1 MNDQATEIFLGRQP
15 ILDSHQGTF
24 AYELLFRS
32 GHQLAAG
39 VTDDLLASATVII
52 NTISE
57 LGMDS
62 VLESHAGFINVSRS
76 LLMSDVLE
84 LLPHNRIV
92 IELLETVE
100 IDNEVIERCRQLKA
114 MGFRLALD
122 DFEYTPAY
130 DPLFPLVEIIKFDV
144 MLSTRETIS
153 KTLKILTRWPH
164 LKMLAEKVETQEEF
178 DHFKSLNFNLY
189 QGYFFAKPSVLSGK
203 KSNPNQ
209 ISLLRA
215 LGLIMSDAEIDEI
228 ERPFKESPDLMVGLL
243 RLVNSVGMGLTRKI
257 GTLHQALV
265 ILGRQQLQRWVQLL
279 MYAKSGNA
287 AAGPLMQM
295 AAVRA
300 KTMELL
306 SQSHVNQIHTTHEA
320 TEHAFMTGILSLVD
334 VALGV
339 DINEI
344 IEQLG
349 LIDEVKQAILTREG
363 FLGKLLLLVEK
374 CETEDFVAINE
385 LLKELEI
392 SSANL
397 GEAQL
402 AAMQWAGNL
411 HKEAN

>member
-1 MNDQATEIFLGRQP
+1 MSHQPTEIFLGRQP
-15 ILDSHQGTF
+15 ILDAHLDTF

-32 GHQLAAG
+32 GQHLTAG

-57 LGMDS
+57 LGLDS
-62 VLESHAGFINVSRS
+62 VLENHAGFINVSRS
-76 LLMSDVLE
+76 LLMGDVLE

-92 IELLETVE
+92 IELLETIE
-100 IDNEVIERCRQLKA
+100 IDDEVIERCRQLKA
-114 MGFRLALD
+114 QGFRLALD
-122 DFEYTPAY
+122 DFEYTPVY
-130 DPLFPLVEIIKFDV
+130 DALFPIVDIIKFDV
-144 MLSTRETIS
+144 MLSTRDDIT
-153 KTLKILTRWPH
+153 KTLNILKRWPH

-178 DHFKSLNFNLY
+178 DYFKALNFSLY
-189 QGYFFAKPSVLSGK
+189 QGYFFAKPSVLSTK

-209 ISLLRA
+209 ITLLRA
-215 LGLIMSDAEIDEI
+215 LGLIMSDAEVEEI
-228 ERPFKESPDLMVGLL
+228 ERPFKESPDLMLGLL

-279 MYAKSGNA
+279 MYAKSGNM

-306 SQSHVNQIHTTHEA
+306 CQHHVNKVYASQEA
-320 TEHAFMTGILSLVD
+320 TDHAFMTGILSLVD
-334 VALGV
+334 AALGV

-344 IEQLG
+344 VEQLG
-349 LIDEVKQAILTREG
+349 LIDEVKLAILKREG

-374 CETEDFVAINE
+374 CENEEFDDVAV
-385 LLKELEI
+385 LLKELQI
-392 SSANL
+392 SPAELSDA
-397 GEAQL
+397 EL

-411 HKEAN
+411 RKEAN

>member
-1 MNDQATEIFLGRQP
+1 MG
-15 ILDSHQGTF
+15 
-24 AYELLFRS
+24 
-32 GHQLAAG
+32 
-39 VTDDLLASATVII
+39 
-52 NTISE
+52 
-57 LGMDS
+57 
-62 VLESHAGFINVSRS
+62 
-76 LLMSDVLE
+76 DVLE

-100 IDNEVIERCRQLKA
+100 IDEVVIERCRQLKA
-114 MGFRLALD
+114 LGFRLALD

-130 DPLFPLVEIIKFDV
+130 DPLFPIVDIIKFDV
-144 MLSTRETIS
+144 MLSSREDIT
-153 KTLKILTRWPH
+153 KTLKVLTRWPH

-178 DHFKSLNFNLY
+178 DHFKTLNFSFY
-189 QGYFFAKPSVLSGK
+189 QGYFFAKPSVLSTK

-209 ISLLRA
+209 VTLLRA
-215 LGLIMSDAEIDEI
+215 LGLIMSDAEIGEI
-228 ERPFKESPDLMVGLL
+228 ERPFKESPDLMLGLL

-287 AAGPLMQM
+287 AAGPLMQL

-306 SQSHVNQIHTTHEA
+306 CQNHVNKRHA
-320 TEHAFMTGILSLVD
+320 TQEVTDHAFMTGILSLVD
-334 VALGV
+334 AALGA

-344 IEQLG
+344 LEQLG
-349 LIDEVKQAILTREG
+349 LIDEVKQAILGREG

-374 CETEDFVAINE
+374 CELEDFDAATE

-392 SSANL
+392 SPEKL
-397 GEAQL
+397 REAQL

>member
-1 MNDQATEIFLGRQP
+1 MNDQSTEIFLGRQP
-15 ILDSHQGTF
+15 ILDAQQGTF

-32 GHQLAAG
+32 GQHLTAG

-57 LGMDS
+57 LGLDS
-62 VLESHAGFINVSRS
+62 VLENHAGFINVSRS
-76 LLMSDVLE
+76 LLMGDVLE

-100 IDNEVIERCRQLKA
+100 IDNDVIERCRQLKA
-114 MGFRLALD
+114 QGFRLALD
-122 DFEYTPAY
+122 DFEYTPVY
-130 DPLFPLVEIIKFDV
+130 DALFPIVDIIKFDV
-144 MLSTRETIS
+144 MLSSREEIT
-153 KTLKILTRWPH
+153 KTLTILKRWPH

-178 DHFKSLNFNLY
+178 DYFKTLNFNLY
-189 QGYFFAKPSVLSGK
+189 QGYFFAKPSVLSTK

-209 ISLLRA
+209 ITLLRA
-215 LGLIMSDAEIDEI
+215 LGLLMSDAEVDEI
-228 ERPFKESPDLMVGLL
+228 ERPFKESPDLMLGLL

-279 MYAKSGNA
+279 MYAKSGNT

-306 SQSHVNQIHTTHEA
+306 SQHHVDKRYASQEA
-320 TEHAFMTGILSLVD
+320 TDHAFMTGILSLVD
-334 VALGV
+334 AALGV

-344 IEQLG
+344 LDQLG
-349 LIDEVKQAILTREG
+349 LIDEVRQAILNREG

-374 CETEDFVAINE
+374 CETEEFDAVAE
-385 LLKELEI
+385 LLKELNI
-392 SSANL
+392 SPVQLSD
-397 GEAQL
+397 AQL

-411 HKEAN
+411 HKDAN